1 MKTAGKC
8 CVHMQ
13 SVLILNSLC
22 QLPLAVSNY
31 MLAKKGIFN
40 KQDFANEKGNLS
52 SVRETKRERD
62 KIFIN
67 GVQ

>member
-1 MKTAGKC
+1 
-8 CVHMQ
+8 
-13 SVLILNSLC
+13 
-22 QLPLAVSNY
+22 